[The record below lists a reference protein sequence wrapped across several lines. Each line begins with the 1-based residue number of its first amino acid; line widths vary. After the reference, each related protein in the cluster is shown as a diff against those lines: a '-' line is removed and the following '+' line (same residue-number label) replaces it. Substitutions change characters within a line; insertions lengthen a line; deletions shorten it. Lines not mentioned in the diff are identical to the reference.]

1 MSDVID
7 DQLSQVAGNLTQDDV
22 ADYLR
27 YLKLDQYVD
36 TFLKYRVNGNM
47 MFDITFEMLEV
58 LGVDTDSDKLMI
70 KGSFK
75 QWLRMTTCN

>member
-7 DQLSQVAGNLTQDDV
+7 DQLSQVAGTLTQDDV

-27 YLKLDQYVD
+27 YLKLYQYVD
-36 TFLKYRVNGNM
+36 TFLKNGVDGNM
-47 MFDITFEMLEV
+47 MFDINFEMLEV
-58 LGVDTDSDKLMI
+58 LGVDTDIHKLKI

-75 QWLRMTTCN
+75 QWLRRMTCN